1 MTAKTK
7 PEIIY
12 YPYVG
17 EKLDDEP
24 FNLKNGSYSWTQQL
38 KILADKKGIAIHTPD
53 MATYENVVGVLF
65 FDNLFYRNL
74 GGLMDLSDK
83 GLLSKTIYIDYE
95 PPTGHAKKHEPES
108 IRHLSK
114 LFKSVVTYDDDLAGT
129 GNFVKGNVAN
139 FHADM
144 PTKKRSYKDRKM
156 VCMVTSNTTNNY
168 IISVLNNY
176 NYATY
181 YNERNIKY
189 HPKAI
194 YHKRIEIADYFLQ
207 NHPEEFDLYGLFW
220 PDRFEPVLKG
230 FLEKNKK
237 IQTVSEYRFA
247 ITFDSYTKQRGYISE
262 KIFDAFFAGTIPVY
276 MGADNVSDYIP
287 EQCFIDVRDFES
299 YEELYDYISS
309 MSEADFNKRLRA
321 IEKFLTSK
329 TFQEYFSSAGI
340 AKTLLA
346 AVQAPSQRKYNQLEA
361 QAVLNQLVIERAR
374 VMQGSL
380 GVINVDKIQTSGKW
394 NFLLHITT
402 GHLKVEDLVGN
413 IYAKYKGK
421 LKPIESKPDHYV
433 SAKEHDVIS
442 ILLPYED
449 LVNHKKIELFVKIG
463 GRLRKLPIFTKRVI
477 EATEYDERTRFL
489 VRNNTVY
496 VPKTIHK
503 KLRWL
508 YSVYND

>member
-1 MTAKTK
+1 MTAR

-12 YPYVG
+12 YPFVG
-17 EKLDDEP
+17 EKLEDEP

-38 KILADKKGIAIHTPD
+38 KILADENGIDIHTPD
-53 MATYENVVGVLF
+53 MARYDNVIGVLF

-74 GGLMDLSDK
+74 SGLIDLANR

-108 IRHLSK
+108 IRQLAK
-114 LFKSVVTYDDDLAGT
+114 LFKSVITYDDDLAGT
-129 GNFVKGNVAN
+129 DNFVKGNVAN
-139 FHADM
+139 FHSDES
-144 PTKKRSYKDRKM
+144 TKKNSFKDRKM

-194 YHKRIEIADYFLQ
+194 YHKRIEIADYLLQ
-207 NHPEEFDLYGLFW
+207 SHPEAFDLYGLFW
-220 PDRFEPVLKG
+220 PDRFDTVLRG

-237 IQTVSEYRFA
+237 IQTLSEYRFA
-247 ITFDSYTKQRGYISE
+247 ITFDSYTMQRGYISE
-262 KIFDAFFAGTIPVY
+262 KIFDAFFARTIPVY
-276 MGADNVSDYIP
+276 MGADNVLDYVP
-287 EQCFIDVRDFES
+287 EQCFIDVRDFGS
-299 YEELYDYISS
+299 YDELYDYMSS
-309 MSEADFNKRLRA
+309 MSEPEFNNRLRA
-321 IEKFLTSK
+321 IEKFLSSR
-329 TFQEYFSSAGI
+329 TFREFFSSAGI
-340 AKTLLA
+340 AKTILSA
-346 AVQAPSQRKYNQLEA
+346 IQAPDRQNYNQQEA
-361 QAVLNQLVIERAR
+361 QAILNQLIHERAR

-380 GVINVDKIQTSGKW
+380 GVINVDKKQTAGNW

-402 GHLKVEDLVGN
+402 GHHNVDDLVNN
-413 IYAKYKGK
+413 IYEKYKRK
-421 LKPIESKPDHYV
+421 IVPVKAKPDHYV

-442 ILLPYED
+442 ILLPYEH
-449 LVNHKKIELFVKIG
+449 LVKHKKIELFVKVD
-463 GRLRKLPIFTKRVI
+463 GRLRKLPIFSKRVI
-477 EATEYDERTRFL
+477 EATDYDESTKFL

-496 VPKTIHK
+496 VSRTIHK

-508 YSVYND
+508 YSIYNG